1 MSRIRGLCFCRRHIR
16 TPKSKVTEV
25 RTIFHASSILQA
37 TASVTAND
45 PKKDSNIFLFRGWC
59 LGGNLL
65 FGRLAAAFGLSASN
79 RAGPAGASYS
89 YHHHHFMRSG
99 TSKKRFILLPY
110 ASNANKARMHFCLAN
125 RQIAAARSTSKIK
138 NSLVTFT
145 CVVSVLF
152 KWRKYVFFEKQLY
165 VYA

>member
-1 MSRIRGLCFCRRHIR
+1 MSIPRVIGF
-16 TPKSKVTEV
+16 
-25 RTIFHASSILQA
+25 
-37 TASVTAND
+37 
-45 PKKDSNIFLFRGWC
+45 
-59 LGGNLL
+59 
-65 FGRLAAAFGLSASN
+65 AAAFGLSVSDYP
-79 RAGPAGASYS
+79 GPAHHIHI
-89 YHHHHFMRSG
+89 YHHRFIRSG
-99 TSKKRFILLPY
+99 TSKKGSP
-110 ASNANKARMHFCLAN
+110 AMHQNANKARMHFCLAN